1 MPTFFL
7 QFITKERCVNVKYV
21 AGSVLGVITLASL
34 LVTVNG
40 SVHNNYYDRAFPI
53 TAEIPEVILEHGTAG
68 TSTIY
73 MNDTSAAVSVPA
85 STPNYDYVLKIT
97 NQATT
102 PWNASVSVFNSSNI
116 ERISNATIGFH
127 DGSSSNQIIVNNG
140 SITQSEGEPYDLS
153 ASSTIYVTITDLQ
166 AGVAGTSY
174 LYVYLKILLPST
186 STFNLLTI
194 TFEIT

>member
-1 MPTFFL
+1 M
-7 QFITKERCVNVKYV
+7 NVKYV
-21 AGSVLGVITLASL
+21 AGSVLGVIILASL

-85 STPNYDYVLKIT
+85 STPNYDYVLEIT
-97 NQATT
+97 NQAAT
-102 PWNASVSVFNSSNI
+102 PWNASLSVFNSSNI

-186 STFNLLTI
+186 STYNLLTI